1 METAPA
7 YSNDFLNLMR
17 LTGDKHADEALAI
30 LFVDLESKQQFRT
43 WLNGLKTNVQLE
55 KGRSLLEKG
64 ETLPMPEP
72 FFQSELMQEAAK
84 LPAWANTGL
93 MKKGS
98 QFFAAHAEVILNLLG
113 LLSLPY
119 CYAAADGAMVLQL
132 SERMRNDTGRRLFE
146 TADFVW
152 DVMAP
157 DAFEK
162 LGSGFSSILKVR
174 LGHAAARYYTSKNPE
189 WNAAWG
195 LPVNQED
202 MAGTNLSMSLI
213 VIRGMRKLGFTV
225 QYEEQQAFMHLWNV
239 IGSLLSIRQELL
251 PETGKEAQLLEAAIR
266 TRHFKTSPHGQSL
279 TRSLTDYLSHAAKGQ
294 GLPAGDLLGLMRF
307 LLGDELSRLL
317 DIESPQLSPGKL
329 RALKSVNFLNNWKP
343 VGNYRSAYHQ
353 AHRKFRM
360 QKPVLR

>member
-7 YSNDFLNLMR
+7 YSNEFLNFMR
-17 LTGDKHADEALAI
+17 LTGDHPADEALAS
-30 LFVDLESKQQFRT
+30 LFMDLESKQQLRI
-43 WLNGLKTNVQLE
+43 WLEGLKTNVQLE
-55 KGRSLLEKG
+55 SGRSLLEKVK
-64 ETLPMPEP
+64 TLPMPES
-72 FFQSELMQEAAK
+72 FFQSELMQQAAQ
-84 LPAWANTGL
+84 LPAWANASL

-132 SERMRNDTGRRLFE
+132 SERMRNDTGKRLFD

-157 DAFEK
+157 DAFER
-162 LGSGFSSILKVR
+162 LGSGFASILKVR
-174 LGHAAARYYTSKNPE
+174 LGHAAARYYTSRNSE
-189 WNAAWG
+189 WNSSWG
-195 LPVNQED
+195 VPVNQED

-239 IGSLLSIRQELL
+239 IGALLGIRQELL
-251 PETGKEAQLLEAAIR
+251 PETGKEAQLLESAIR

-279 TRSLTDYLSHAAKGQ
+279 TRSLTEYLSQAAKEQ
-294 GLPAGDLLGLMRF
+294 GLPADDLLGLMRF

-317 DIESPQLSPGKL
+317 HIEAPQLSAGKL
-329 RALKSVNFLNNWKP
+329 RALKSVNFINDWKP

>member
-7 YSNDFLNLMR
+7 YSNEFLDSMR
-17 LTGDKHADEALAI
+17 LTGDEAADEAL
-30 LFVDLESKQQFRT
+30 LSVFVNLESKQQLRS
-43 WLNGLKTNVQLE
+43 WLEGVKTNVQLE
-55 KGRSLLEKG
+55 KGRLLLEPQG
-64 ETLPMPEP
+64 FFPMPET
-72 FFQSELMQEAAK
+72 FFQSELMQQAAQ
-84 LPAWANTGL
+84 LPAWANAGL

-132 SERMRNDTGRRLFE
+132 SERMRNDTGKRLFD

-157 DAFEK
+157 DAFDK
-162 LGSGFSSILKVR
+162 LGSGFASIVKVR
-174 LGHAAARYYTSKNPE
+174 LGHAAARYYTLKNPE
-189 WNAAWG
+189 WNKAWG

-239 IGSLLSIRQELL
+239 IGALLGIRPELL
-251 PETGKEAQLLEAAIR
+251 PETGKEAQLLEASIR
-266 TRHFKTSPHGQSL
+266 TRHFKASPHGQSL
-279 TRSLTDYLSHAAKGQ
+279 TRSLTDYLSHTAKEQ
-294 GLPAGDLLGLMRF
+294 GLPTADLLGLMRF
-307 LLGDELSRLL
+307 LLGDDLSRLL
-317 DIESPQLSPGKL
+317 DIKTPKLSGGTL
-329 RALKSVNFLNNWKP
+329 RILKSLNFVNDWKP
-343 VGNYRSAYHQ
+343 TGNYRTAYHQ